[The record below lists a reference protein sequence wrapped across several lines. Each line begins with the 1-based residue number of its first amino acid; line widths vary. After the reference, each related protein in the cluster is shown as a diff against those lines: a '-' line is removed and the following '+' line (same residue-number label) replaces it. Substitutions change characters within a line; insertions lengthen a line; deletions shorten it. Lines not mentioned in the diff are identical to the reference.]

1 MRLTNKK
8 ALEKLKRKNKG
19 NTSLANAIDKLI
31 LDIEENEIGRASC
44 RERV

>member
-8 ALEKLKRKNKG
+8 ALEKLKRKNRG

-31 LDIEENEIGRASC
+31 KDIEDNKWKN
-44 RERV
+44 